1 MKNEELLKMIETH
14 DNPNVR
20 KKYDDMKKQMEL
32 YSKDEEPIVMDLN
45 NLGLKVDSIWDLVN
59 NKPHPVLKNNFTGDY
74 SVAYPILV
82 KHLDYDYLPKTKEGL
97 IRALTEKQAKNVATE
112 KILDL
117 FYKES
122 DRNLK
127 WVMANA
133 LRTLMS
139 WNSRQ
144 KHPEIAKVLKGL

>member
-1 MKNEELLKMIETH
+1 M
-14 DNPNVR
+14 
-20 KKYDDMKKQMEL
+20 
-32 YSKDEEPIVMDLN
+32 PIWFAEI
-45 NLGLKVDSIWDLVN
+45 S
-59 NKPHPVLKNNFTGDY
+59 F
-74 SVAYPILV
+74 A
-82 KHLDYDYLPKTKEGL
+82 
-97 IRALTEKQAKNVATE
+97 AE

-122 DRNLK
+122 DDNLK

-144 KHPEIAKVLKGL
+144 KHPEIARVLKGL